1 MFLFI
6 SKTFGAL
13 LIASNAL
20 VVVALAGA
28 LALLFRRR
36 RLGAVLVWTAA
47 LGLLLLGFGP
57 VGFILMRPL
66 EDRFPRPPDDIP
78 EPTGIIVLGGI
89 VGSPTLPRG
98 AIALTQ
104 DGERLTETAT
114 LARRYPNARIVVSG
128 GTFGSRSDAE
138 TEAFIAKRFLADIGV
153 DELRIVTEARSLS
166 TAENAAFTRELIM
179 PQPGERWLLVTSASH
194 MPRAVGTFRH
204 AGFPVIPY
212 PVGYTT
218 TGPARR
224 LLGDSVGSL
233 DKSRARR
240 RGGPRVARADCVLA
254 HREDRYAPAR
264 VRNLNKNDT
273 ACGTILRVEP
283 RSCGILR
290 VGRRCDEGCL

>member
-6 SKTFGAL
+6 SKTLGSL
-13 LIASNAL
+13 MTASNAL

-28 LALLFRRR
+28 VALLFRRK
-36 RLGAVLVWTAA
+36 RLGPVLVWTAA
-47 LGLLLLGFGP
+47 LGLLFLGFGP

-66 EDRFPRPPDDIP
+66 EDRFPRPAGDIP
-78 EPTGIIVLGGI
+78 EPTGIIVLGGV
-89 VGSPTLPRG
+89 VGPPTLPRG

-114 LARRYPNARIVVSG
+114 LARLYPNARIVVSG

-138 TEAFIAKRFLADIGV
+138 TEAFITKRFLTDIGV
-153 DELRIVTEARSLS
+153 DESRIVTEARSLS

-194 MPRAVGTFRH
+194 MPRAVGTFRN

-218 TGPARR
+218 AGRPDDYWAIRLDASTSLVRVDVAVHEWLGLIAYWLTGRIDT
-224 LLGDSVGSL
+224 LLP
-233 DKSRARR
+233 
-240 RGGPRVARADCVLA
+240 GP
-254 HREDRYAPAR
+254 
-264 VRNLNKNDT
+264 
-273 ACGTILRVEP
+273 EP
-283 RSCGILR
+283 
-290 VGRRCDEGCL
+290 EQE